1 MIAFVAVFMAV
12 LAEARLG
19 GRNLRTIYDGL
30 QDVRDD
36 VTTFDEAESIFDK
49 QTRFVKKAPKG
60 RFNNKGYVVRKNLG
74 GGKGNPKVKNPG
86 QWVKQTSH
94 GEGKDEMFDE
104 MFDQDDEAMFDKHWY
119 KKPDFSSLGKKGSR
133 RTRDEMFD
141 EMFDQD
147 DEAMFDKQ
155 TRYVKKVPKGRGN
168 QKGYVVRKN
177 LGGGKGNPKVKDPNK
192 WLKQTSYG
200 EGKRL

>member
-36 VTTFDEAESIFDK
+36 VTTFDEADEAMFDK

-74 GGKGNPKVKNPG
+74 GGKGNPKVK
-86 QWVKQTSH
+86 
-94 GEGKDEMFDE
+94 
-104 MFDQDDEAMFDKHWY
+104 
-119 KKPDFSSLGKKGSR
+119 
-133 RTRDEMFD
+133 
-141 EMFDQD
+141 
-147 DEAMFDKQ
+147 
-155 TRYVKKVPKGRGN
+155 
-168 QKGYVVRKN
+168 
-177 LGGGKGNPKVKDPNK
+177 DPNK